1 MYGITLGPEVQ
12 KILSEDPSIEKYAVN
27 SRGDSF
33 RSCDR
38 LNISSKR
45 ELCGSRCLIEGRL
58 RVQDV
63 DHTGSVGYN
72 TSRALADLLAP
83 LVGTTEHH
91 IKNSKHLAEEIT
103 SILIEED
110 EMFVSHDVVSLFTNT
125 PIPETLGIIRQKLL
139 DDTELKKMTNLEV
152 DDIIELLTFIVT
164 TTYFSFRG
172 EVYQQKF
179 GTAMGSPV
187 STVLANLFMEWLE
200 QQAMASAP
208 VNCKPKM
215 WKRYVDDK
223 LGVIRA
229 LMNKCNAVVT
239 DESDRQQEIQH
250 IKQALARC
258 DLRKIIFPG
267 PRGIDDYARMETTL
281 SEDLTSFTLCV
292 HMRSNMDSS
301 NEISLVS
308 YAVSAE
314 HNNELLLFHRVDF
327 NYIQMADP
335 PVWDGEW
342 HTICTTWRSS
352 DGAWQ
357 LYADGVLKAS
367 GSGFNVGG
375 RVRRGGTWILGQEQ
389 DEVGGGFQA
398 EQSFIGELS
407 GVNLWDH
414 VLSPAEIIQAK
425 CSFHGNVINW
435 DTTNVEVFGE
445 ASRAEYHC
453 GN

>member
-1 MYGITLGPEVQ
+1 M
-12 KILSEDPSIEKYAVN
+12 
-27 SRGDSF
+27 
-33 RSCDR
+33 
-38 LNISSKR
+38 
-45 ELCGSRCLIEGRL
+45 
-58 RVQDV
+58 
-63 DHTGSVGYN
+63 
-72 TSRALADLLAP
+72 
-83 LVGTTEHH
+83 
-91 IKNSKHLAEEIT
+91 
-103 SILIEED
+103 
-110 EMFVSHDVVSLFTNT
+110 SHVV
-125 PIPETLGIIRQKLL
+125 PG
-139 DDTELKKMTNLEV
+139 
-152 DDIIELLTFIVT
+152 
-164 TTYFSFRG
+164 
-172 EVYQQKF
+172 
-179 GTAMGSPV
+179 
-187 STVLANLFMEWLE
+187 
-200 QQAMASAP
+200 
-208 VNCKPKM
+208 
-215 WKRYVDDK
+215 
-223 LGVIRA
+223 
-229 LMNKCNAVVT
+229 
-239 DESDRQQEIQH
+239 
-250 IKQALARC
+250 

-314 HNNELLLFHRVDF
+314 HNNELLLFHRGGFQLYVEYSVHKYS
-327 NYIQMADP
+327 YIQMADP

-389 DEVGGGFQA
+389 DEVGGGFNA
-398 EQSFIGELS
+398 DQSFIGELS
-407 GVNLWDH
+407 GVNLWDR
-414 VLSPAEIIQAK
+414 VLSPAEILQAK
-425 CSFHGNVINW
+425 CSFHGNVNDW